1 MTNIWV
7 WWGSYGGANPI
18 LSRLAQDHAE
28 EPRSRWGFFF
38 PTEKLN
44 SDEMIIKLLG
54 ATGSR
59 RQMEAPLTQ
68 ESLD

>member
-1 MTNIWV
+1 ME
-7 WWGSYGGANPI
+7 G
-18 LSRLAQDHAE
+18 LSRFFPAL
-28 EPRSRWGFFF
+28 PKTTLRSFAPDGAFFF
-38 PTEKLN
+38 STEKLN